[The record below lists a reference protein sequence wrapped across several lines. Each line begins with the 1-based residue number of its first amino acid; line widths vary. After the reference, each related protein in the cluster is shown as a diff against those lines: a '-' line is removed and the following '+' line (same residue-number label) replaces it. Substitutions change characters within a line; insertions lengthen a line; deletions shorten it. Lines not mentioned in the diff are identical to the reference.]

1 MKQTLAMDESFVF
14 LLPAAI
20 FALPAVIMA
29 HNVYEVR
36 RWRRVPG
43 EIVST
48 RLVHMRYPS
57 SAARSYRPAVRY
69 RYTVDGVE
77 HEGNVLFHG
86 MESGGSK
93 PWAQRIADRY
103 PPGARVTVMHH
114 PVLPEK
120 ACLDAEFGFFG
131 WVLAA
136 LASVFTLLAV
146 AC

>member
-1 MKQTLAMDESFVF
+1 MNDSFVF
-14 LLPAAI
+14 LVPAAF

-43 EIVST
+43 EVLST
-48 RLVHMRYPS
+48 RLVHMPS
-57 SAARSYRPAVRY
+57 PGTAATSYRPEVRY

-77 HEGNVLFHG
+77 HESDVFLHG
-86 MESGGSK
+86 MESGGSES
-93 PWAQRIADRY
+93 WAQRIADRY
-103 PPGARVTVMHH
+103 PPGARVTVLHH

-131 WVLAA
+131 WVLTA
-136 LASVFTLLAV
+136 LASVFVLLAA